1 LRTHRT
7 LAGRLTVSAAV
18 AACLTLGISSSA
30 WAQSGGTGTTG
41 TTTPP
46 PTDTTT
52 PAPTTPTTPTT
63 WRTVPGTKAKLTK
76 KGKAI
81 PPAAAP
87 MAVQQAIIAA
97 NKIRTYPYR
106 YGGGHQTIYDSGYDC
121 SGAVSYLL
129 YHAGILTDPMPS
141 GSFMTWGEPGKGQW
155 ITTYSNKG
163 HMYAVVAG
171 LRWDTSSAGE
181 VRRQGSGTG
190 PRWRSTKRKPT
201 GFVQRH
207 YPGF

>member
-1 LRTHRT
+1 LRTFRT
-7 LAGRLTVSAAV
+7 SAGRLTLVAAV
-18 AACLTLGISSSA
+18 AACLTLGASSSA
-30 WAQSGGTGTTG
+30 WAQTGGAGTTES
-41 TTTPP
+41 
-46 PTDTTT
+46 TT

-63 WRTVPGTKAKLTK
+63 PPTWHTVPGNRAKLNK

-81 PPAAAP
+81 PPANAP
-87 MAVQQAIIAA
+87 IAVQQAIIAA

-106 YGGGHQTIYDSGYDC
+106 YGGGHQNIYDTGYDC

-129 YHAGILTDPMPS
+129 YHAGVLTDPMPS
-141 GSFMTWGEPGKGQW
+141 GSFMNAWGEPGKGQW
-155 ITTYSNKG
+155 ITTFANKG

-171 LRWDTSSAGE
+171 LRWDTSSFGE
-181 VRRQGSGTG
+181 RRRSSGKG
-190 PRWRSTKRKPT
+190 PRWRSTKRKPN

>member
-1 LRTHRT
+1 
-7 LAGRLTVSAAV
+7 
-18 AACLTLGISSSA
+18 
-30 WAQSGGTGTTG
+30 
-41 TTTPP
+41 
-46 PTDTTT
+46 
-52 PAPTTPTTPTT
+52 
-63 WRTVPGTKAKLTK
+63 
-76 KGKAI
+76 
-81 PPAAAP
+81 

-106 YGGGHQTIYDSGYDC
+106 YGGGHQNVYDTGYDC

-129 YHAGILTDPMPS
+129 YHAGILTSPMPS

-163 HMYAVVAG
+163 HMYAIVAG

-181 VRRQGSGTG
+181 VRRRGSGSG

-201 GFVQRH
+201 GFVARH
-207 YPGF
+207 YTGF

>member
-1 LRTHRT
+1 MTNAPGAARRAPALRNLIAV
-7 LAGRLTVSAAV
+7 LALAAALLLLPAMARAETPGGV
-18 AACLTLGISSSA
+18 AS
-30 WAQSGGTGTTG
+30 
-41 TTTPP
+41 TTPETTAPVGP
-46 PTDTTT
+46 P
-52 PAPTTPTTPTT
+52 
-63 WRTVPGTKAKLTK
+63 GKAMLVN
-76 KGKAI
+76 GRAI
-81 PPAAAP
+81 PPANAPAAVKKVI
-87 MAVQQAIIAA
+87 AAA
-97 NKIRTYPYR
+97 NKIRTKPYV
-106 YGGGHQTIYDSGYDC
+106 YGGGHGRWWDSGYDC

-181 VRRQGSGTG
+181 VRRRGSGTG

-201 GFVQRH
+201 GFVARY